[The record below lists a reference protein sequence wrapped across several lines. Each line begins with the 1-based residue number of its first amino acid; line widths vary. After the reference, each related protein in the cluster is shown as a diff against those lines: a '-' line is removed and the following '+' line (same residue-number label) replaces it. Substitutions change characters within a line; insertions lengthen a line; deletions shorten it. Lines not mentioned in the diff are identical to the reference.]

1 MTHTVEIKPIE
12 GARNMDEDC
21 PATTLAEQDRGDGVV
36 LTVSASEHHT
46 RTHEGEHMALGS
58 HSGTGWWDR

>member
-36 LTVSASEHHT
+36 LTVRVWCSLAL
-46 RTHEGEHMALGS
+46 THEGEHMALGS